1 MSETSVEDEEEKSGG
16 GLLKIILI
24 VLVVLLLMVGTAV
37 GTMFATGF
45 FDEKPESEDP
55 EAALLAAEAEME
67 ETEEQLASAQ
77 QGPKTAEIDQKFV
90 ISYYK
95 FEDAFQVNLKG
106 SKKMM
111 QAKLGVSTHF
121 DNDIM
126 FAEGDGAPGW
136 IPKHLIGIRAAIL
149 KLLRNVAAVKFETQE
164 GETEVL
170 EEIRMVINEQLEK
183 HEKTTSAPIEEVYF
197 TELIVQ

>member
-67 ETEEQLASAQ
+67 ETEEQLESA

-126 FAEGDGAPGW
+126 FAEGDGAAGW

>member
-77 QGPKTAEIDQKFV
+77 GPKTAEIDQKFV

-111 QAKLGVSTHF
+111 QAKPGVSTHF

-126 FAEGDGAPGW
+126 FAEGDGAAGW

>member
-1 MSETSVEDEEEKSGG
+1 MSETSTEDEEEKSGG

-24 VLVVLLLMVGTAV
+24 ALVVLLLMVGTAV

-55 EAALLAAEAEME
+55 EAALQDIESEIE
-67 ETEEQLASAQ
+67 ETDGQVTAAK
-77 QGPKTAEIDQKFV
+77 GPKTAEIDQKFV

-126 FAEGDGAPGW
+126 FADGDGEAGW

-149 KLLRNVAAVKFETQE
+149 KLLRNVPAAKFESQD

-197 TELIVQ
+197 SELIVQ

>member
-77 QGPKTAEIDQKFV
+77 GPKTAEIDQKFV

-111 QAKLGVSTHF
+111 QAKLSVSTHF
-121 DNDIM
+121 DHDIM
-126 FAEGDGAPGW
+126 FANGDEAAGW

-149 KLLRNVAAVKFETQE
+149 KLLRNVAAVKFETPA

-183 HEKTTSAPIEEVYF
+183 HEKTTSAPIEQVYF
-197 TELIVQ
+197 SELIVQ

>member
-1 MSETSVEDEEEKSGG
+1 MSETSVDDEEEKSGG

-77 QGPKTAEIDQKFV
+77 GPKTAEIDQKFV

-126 FAEGDGAPGW
+126 FANGDEAAGW

-149 KLLRNVAAVKFETQE
+149 KLLRNVAAVKFETPA

>member
-1 MSETSVEDEEEKSGG
+1 
-16 GLLKIILI
+16 LRL
-24 VLVVLLLMVGTAV
+24 
-37 GTMFATGF
+37 GF

-67 ETEEQLASAQ
+67 ETEEQLASA

-121 DNDIM
+121 DDDIM
-126 FAEGDGAPGW
+126 FAEGDGAAGW

>member
-1 MSETSVEDEEEKSGG
+1 MSETSVEDDDEKSGG

-77 QGPKTAEIDQKFV
+77 GPKTAEIDQKFV

-126 FAEGDGAPGW
+126 FAEGDGAAGW

-170 EEIRMVINEQLEK
+170 EEIRMVINEQLEQ
-183 HEKTTSAPIEEVYF
+183 HEKTLSEPIKDVF
-197 TELIVQ
+197 FSSLIVQ

>member
-1 MSETSVEDEEEKSGG
+1 MSETSVEDDEEKSGG

-77 QGPKTAEIDQKFV
+77 GPKTAEIDQKFV

-126 FAEGDGAPGW
+126 FAEGDGAAGW

>member
-77 QGPKTAEIDQKFV
+77 GPKTAEIDQKFV

-126 FAEGDGAPGW
+126 FAEGDGAAGW

-170 EEIRMVINEQLEK
+170 EEIRMVINEQLEE
-183 HEKTTSAPIEEVYF
+183 HEKTTAAPIEKVYF